1 MTEPLN
7 KISRIKETSR
17 NSSRGGMLKHEKGK
31 GHPLEVEDDNVDIS
45 EEARKR
51 AARKEQGNT
60 LEDLLNEAG

>member
-1 MTEPLN
+1 
-7 KISRIKETSR
+7 
-17 NSSRGGMLKHEKGK
+17 MLKHEKGK